1 MKPVKKEIVYEK
13 VSTDDFVVATIEDIQ
28 YETDR
33 EFTYK
38 GEKKKSDAVKFK
50 FIIEGMK
57 YPKTTGWMSFSYD
70 ERSTLYSKY
79 LTSLVEGSKPYM
91 DFDLDQ
97 LKGLKV
103 KMLWKNKTYEGKEY
117 QTIETIRPIGKK
129 VIPINSPSSDIEI
142 AESHDADIEND
153 AIEG

>member
-1 MKPVKKEIVYEK
+1 MKPTKKEIVYEK
-13 VSTDDFVVATIEDIQ
+13 VTTDDFVVATIDDIE
-28 YETDR
+28 YELER

-50 FIIEGMK
+50 FIIEGLK
-57 YPKTTGWMSFSYD
+57 YPKTTGWMTFSYG
-70 ERSTLYSKY
+70 EKSSLYTKY
-79 LTSLVEGSKPYM
+79 LSSLVDGAKPHM

-103 KMLWKNKTYEGKEY
+103 KMLWKNVTFEGKEF
-117 QTIETIRPIGKK
+117 QKIDTIRPVGKK